1 MGIQQGRR
9 MFIMKVI
16 IGEIYFTNDPDDQSN
31 SKAEVI
37 GDYKIV
43 DMTNEE
49 LNKYDDEGGDWVSEE
64 YRGKIY
70 HVSEIKL

>member
-1 MGIQQGRR
+1 
-9 MFIMKVI
+9 MKVI
-16 IGEIYFTNDPDDQSN
+16 IGEIYFTNDPDDQKN

-43 DMTNEE
+43 DMTDEE

-64 YRGKIY
+64 FRGKIY
-70 HVSEIKL
+70 HIEEIKL